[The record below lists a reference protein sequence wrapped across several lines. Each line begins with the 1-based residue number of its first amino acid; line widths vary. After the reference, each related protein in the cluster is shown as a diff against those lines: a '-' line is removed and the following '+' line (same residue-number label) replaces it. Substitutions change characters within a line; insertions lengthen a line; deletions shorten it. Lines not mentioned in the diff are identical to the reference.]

1 MEKAENMGRKMPRKP
16 PPAAIRLMPNSLASL
31 FIAASVGRLS
41 HLFPRW
47 MISKIEIVHD
57 VTSSQMMV
65 MFLLS
70 QNKELTMGEFA
81 QMLDLTPRAIT
92 GLMVGLEKKK
102 FISRS
107 KDRND
112 QRVTRVTLSLK
123 GQAFMKV
130 ARPDASAK
138 LGKLFEVL
146 SKKEQIELVRIIEKL
161 TDHMKNQIDEK

>member
-1 MEKAENMGRKMPRKP
+1 MEKAEKKSRVLPRKP
-16 PPAAIRLMPNSLASL
+16 PPSAIRLMPGSLSSL
-31 FIAASVGRLS
+31 FVAASVGRLS

-47 MISKIEIVHD
+47 MGVKIESEHD
-57 VTSSQMMV
+57 VTSSQIMLL
-65 MFLLS
+65 FLLS
-70 QNKELTMGEFA
+70 QSEEMTMGQIA

-92 GLMVGLEKKK
+92 GLVTGLERKQ

-107 KDRND
+107 KDKHD
-112 QRVTRVTLSLK
+112 HRVIWVKLSATGKSFL
-123 GQAFMKV
+123 KV

-161 TDHMKNQIDEK
+161 TDHMKSQIEG